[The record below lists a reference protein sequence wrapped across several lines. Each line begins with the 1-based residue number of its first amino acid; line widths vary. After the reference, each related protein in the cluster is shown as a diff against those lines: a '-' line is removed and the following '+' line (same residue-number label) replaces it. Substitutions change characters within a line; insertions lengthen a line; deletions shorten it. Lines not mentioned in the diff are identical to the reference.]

1 MSLFNNF
8 CCINNMLSIRFFLD
22 NILPAA
28 RKQRFRKASKGS
40 FDTPSIKS
48 KKGFCAGKKRNVLR
62 WKRHFPLRKGKT
74 FPTDKENPV
83 FCKRGFPILREKRQ
97 SERVVDTEVEI
108 QIPVVAAEGIAD
120 VGKTVQL
127 FCEVHAA
134 ADDHPSQRHVLQSAD
149 AAETGYPHVTV
160 AERLNHARFD
170 EQFGVTVAVLKR
182 FSALTPNSS
191 SVSETSS

>member
-1 MSLFNNF
+1 
-8 CCINNMLSIRFFLD
+8 MLSIRFFLD

-40 FDTPSIKS
+40 FDTPSVKS

-108 QIPVVAAEGIAD
+108 
-120 VGKTVQL
+120 
-127 FCEVHAA
+127 
-134 ADDHPSQRHVLQSAD
+134 
-149 AAETGYPHVTV
+149 
-160 AERLNHARFD
+160 
-170 EQFGVTVAVLKR
+170 
-182 FSALTPNSS
+182 
-191 SVSETSS
+191 

>member
-1 MSLFNNF
+1 MHSSLSTTGVNHFSGFFYFRFARCISFLKKQSKKLSLFNNF

-40 FDTPSIKS
+40 FDTPSVKS

-108 QIPVVAAEGIAD
+108 
-120 VGKTVQL
+120 
-127 FCEVHAA
+127 
-134 ADDHPSQRHVLQSAD
+134 
-149 AAETGYPHVTV
+149 
-160 AERLNHARFD
+160 
-170 EQFGVTVAVLKR
+170 
-182 FSALTPNSS
+182 
-191 SVSETSS
+191 